1 MVKFMSYVGEKLKEI
16 RRKNSITQEQLA
28 EILNTNRIRI
38 SKIENDKMDMTF
50 NEAIIIC
57 EKFHISADS
66 FFEANNLSSADY
78 ISISKRYIKN
88 KKISYTERREVLR
101 NIHIEFENEYFDDM
115 PLLNVLENNK
125 YTKIEGKSN
134 KIDIEKAIKKQ

>member
-1 MVKFMSYVGEKLKEI
+1 
-16 RRKNSITQEQLA
+16 
-28 EILNTNRIRI
+28 
-38 SKIENDKMDMTF
+38 MDMTF

-57 EKFHISADS
+57 EKFHISADI